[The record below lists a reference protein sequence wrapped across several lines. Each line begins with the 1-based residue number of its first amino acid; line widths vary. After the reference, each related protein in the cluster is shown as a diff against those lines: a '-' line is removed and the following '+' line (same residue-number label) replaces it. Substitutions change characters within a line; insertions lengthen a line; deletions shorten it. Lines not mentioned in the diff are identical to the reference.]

1 MNSLDLKLVQRIK
14 DNASYIN
21 KSVKKTLD
29 AENKEWR
36 QETDRL
42 IYWQYRLYIS
52 QSNKLKEDIIKI
64 HYNNILAEHLGC
76 YKTLELINYTI
87 GGSALL
93 NRYESI

>member
-29 AENKEWR
+29 VENKEWR

-42 IYWQYRLYIS
+42 IYWQYRLYIP
-52 QSNKLKEDIIKI
+52 QSNKLKEDIIKMY
-64 HYNNILAEHLGC
+64 HNDILARHSKH
-76 YKTLELINYTI
+76 YKTLELINCNY
-87 GGSALL
+87 
-93 NRYESI
+93 